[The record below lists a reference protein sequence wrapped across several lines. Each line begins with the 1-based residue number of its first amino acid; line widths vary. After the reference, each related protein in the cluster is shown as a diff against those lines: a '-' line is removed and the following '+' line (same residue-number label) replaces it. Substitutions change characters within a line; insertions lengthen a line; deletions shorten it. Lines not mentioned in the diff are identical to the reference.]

1 MSAIFKREFKAYFSS
16 PLGYVILTA
25 LALFSG
31 IFFKYMYSYGVAD
44 ISYVFSN
51 MFTIIMFA
59 VPILTMRLMSEDRKQ
74 KTDQALLTAPVSL
87 WGIVNGKFL
96 AAFSIYALG
105 FAPTLIYQI
114 ILSTKLSLNWLLY
127 FSSLAGVLLYGMALI
142 AVGLFISSLT
152 ESQVVSAVLGIVV
165 SLLIALMDSFATM
178 VGSAA
183 LETVVQYISFSGRM
197 ESFSTGIF
205 DISNLIFFLSVAF
218 FFNFLTVRSLD
229 KKRWA

>member
-16 PLGYVILTA
+16 PLGYVVLTA
-25 LALFSG
+25 LTLFSG
-31 IFFKYMYSYGVAD
+31 IFFRYMYSYGVAD

-59 VPILTMRLMSEDRKQ
+59 VPILTMRLMSEERKQ

-96 AAFSIYALG
+96 AALSIYALG
-105 FAPTLIYQI
+105 FAPTLIYEI

-127 FSSLAGVLLYGMALI
+127 VSNLLGVLLYGAALI

-165 SLLIALMDSFATM
+165 SMVIALMDSFATM
-178 VGSAA
+178 LDSDLITTLVG
-183 LETVVQYISFSGRM
+183 YISFAGRY
-197 ESFSTGIF
+197 ETFATGILDF
-205 DISNLIFFLSVAF
+205 SNLIFFLSVTF

>member
-1 MSAIFKREFKAYFSS
+1 MSAVFKREFKAYFSS

-25 LALFSG
+25 MTLFSG
-31 IFFKYMYSYGVAD
+31 VFFRFMFSYGVAD
-44 ISYVFSN
+44 VSYVFSN

-87 WGIVNGKFL
+87 WGIVCGKFF
-96 AAFSIYALG
+96 AAFSIYAIG

-127 FSSLAGVLLYGMALI
+127 LSNLLGVLLYGGALI
-142 AVGLFISSLT
+142 AIGLFISSLT
-152 ESQVVSAVLGIVV
+152 ESQVVSAVLSIIV
-165 SLLIALMDSFATM
+165 SMFIALMDSLGTM
-178 VGSAA
+178 LGGTF
-183 LETVVQYISFSGRM
+183 LPKIIEHISFAGRY
-197 ESFSTGIF
+197 ETFASGIF
-205 DISNLIFFLSVAF
+205 DFSNLIFFISVAF
-218 FFNFLTVRSLD
+218 IFIFLSVRSLD

>member
-1 MSAIFKREFKAYFSS
+1 MTAIFKREFKSYFSS
-16 PLGYVILTA
+16 PLGYVILASLTF
-25 LALFSG
+25 FSG
-31 IFFKYMYSYGVAD
+31 IFFMYMYSYGVAD
-44 ISYVFSN
+44 MGYVFSN

-87 WGIVNGKFL
+87 WGIVSGKFL

-105 FAPTLIYQI
+105 FAPTLIFEI

-127 FSSLAGVLLYGMALI
+127 LSNLLGVLLYGGALI

-152 ESQVVSAVLGIVV
+152 ESQVVSAVVGIVV
-165 SLLIALMDSFATM
+165 SLLIGLMDSFASM
-178 VGSAA
+178 VGNEFIAKI
-183 LETVVQYISFSGRM
+183 VGHISFAGRY
-197 ESFSTGIF
+197 EAFAAGTF
-205 DISNLIFFLSVAF
+205 DFSNLVFFVSVAF
-218 FFNFLTVRSLD
+218 AFMFLTVRSLD

>member
-25 LALFSG
+25 LTLFSG

-127 FSSLAGVLLYGMALI
+127 FSNLLGVLLYGIALI
-142 AVGLFISSLT
+142 SVGLFISSLT

-178 VGSAA
+178 VGSEA
-183 LETVVQYISFSGRM
+183 LTKVVQYISFSGRM
-197 ESFSTGIF
+197 ETFSTGVF
-205 DISNLIFFLSVAF
+205 DFSNLIFFLSVAF
-218 FFNFLTVRSLD
+218 FFNFLSVRSLD